1 MRRSLEWGEGNKK
14 DRKTHPCHLLHATRE
29 HRMAAVDSYLP
40 CHLRESE
47 LHNEPKNSLIEKGSS
62 EKKLDWGDLKTK
74 DKLTIASL
82 EWHCWGVEEWQGC
95 GGAASANEVAHRG

>member
-62 EKKLDWGDLKTK
+62 EKKIGLGGLKNKRQTH
-74 DKLTIASL
+74 
-82 EWHCWGVEEWQGC
+82 HCQLRVALLGC
-95 GGAASANEVAHRG
+95 